1 MAQLEVLTQAQSKR
15 LPTRL
20 QVR

>member
-1 MAQLEVLTQAQSKR
+1 MAQLEVLTQARSRR

-20 QVR
+20 RVR